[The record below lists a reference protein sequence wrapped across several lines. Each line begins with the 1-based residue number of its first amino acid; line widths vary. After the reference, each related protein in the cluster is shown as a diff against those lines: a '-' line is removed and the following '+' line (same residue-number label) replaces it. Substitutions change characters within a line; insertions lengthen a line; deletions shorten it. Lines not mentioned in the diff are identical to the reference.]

1 MLIAIPITGRGR
13 TIYKPQSLYED
24 VSGFDTEIYAS
35 ADDVKCIEEVLSGHE
50 GLPFMLMG

>member
-1 MLIAIPITGRGR
+1 MLIAIPTTGRGR

-35 ADDVKCIEEVLSGHE
+35 ADDVKCVEEVLSGHE